1 MFLFKKV
8 NIRSFNLAPILEA
21 NSKKQGNQYLLFFLH
36 CPKRTK
42 NARTG

>member
-1 MFLFKKV
+1 MFLFNEV
-8 NIRSFNLAPILEA
+8 NIESFNLAPILEA
-21 NSKKQGNQYLLFFLH
+21 KSQKWGNQYLLFFLH